1 MGYCFLYPD
10 HLFRVDPFS
19 IEVCLVPELPAM
31 ACHSNVAQ
39 IEVSDAAGLSAS
51 EVADEVIALTGS
63 GIERSTAVVAGE
75 EAVILHGVPAQD
87 LLRDVLIVRDGQL
100 FKLRFVL
107 PDPTNAAAVEG
118 FDHLYALVIDSFTFL
133 PRPQ

>member
-1 MGYCFLYPD
+1 MGSGQRGWGV
-10 HLFRVDPFS
+10 RVG
-19 IEVCLVPELPAM
+19 
-31 ACHSNVAQ
+31 
-39 IEVSDAAGLSAS
+39 AGL
-51 EVADEVIALTGS
+51 EL
-63 GIERSTAVVAGE
+63 GE
-75 EAVILHGVPAQD
+75 EVVILHGVPGQD

-133 PRPQ
+133 PRPL